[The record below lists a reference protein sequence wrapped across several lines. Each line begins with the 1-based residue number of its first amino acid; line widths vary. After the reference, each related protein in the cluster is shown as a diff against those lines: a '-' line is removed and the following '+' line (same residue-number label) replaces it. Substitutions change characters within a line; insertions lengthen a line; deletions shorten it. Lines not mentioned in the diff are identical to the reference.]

1 MGRQI
6 GPGTADPQVVLLE
19 TRLNVLGARVLAI
32 EARLDRA
39 ERVTQH
45 RPAPEAADRG
55 GITAGMEPIVEELTE
70 DESLRLIAQAEI
82 GRIGFTG
89 RFGPVV
95 LPVNFKVLDGSVVF
109 RTEAGS
115 PLGEDLRTGIA
126 HAEYKVAFEID
137 EINTAERTGWS
148 VLIQGGAHYVD
159 DEREWAALQEA
170 GIEPWVGGEREVFVR
185 IKPTLISGRRV
196 RRG

>member
-1 MGRQI
+1 
-6 GPGTADPQVVLLE
+6 
-19 TRLNVLGARVLAI
+19 
-32 EARLDRA
+32 
-39 ERVTQH
+39 
-45 RPAPEAADRG
+45 
-55 GITAGMEPIVEELTE
+55 MEPILEELTE
-70 DESLRLIAQAEI
+70 DESLRLVAQAQI
-82 GRIGFTG
+82 GRIGFTS

-126 HAEYKVAFEID
+126 HADYKVAFEID
-137 EINTAERTGWS
+137 EINADLRTGWS
-148 VLIQGGAHYVD
+148 VLIQGGAHYVE
-159 DEREWAALQEA
+159 DERERAALQAA
-170 GIEPWVGGEREVFVR
+170 GIEPWAGGEREVFVR